1 MMKLK
6 KVVLTSVLL
15 LVNTAVF
22 AAVDDAKKA
31 VDNQQRNAYFQQDY
45 ANACT
50 QLLQSDLQLPATKEI
65 AAQHEINVNIDSGY
79 RLKMNENGQGY
90 LQLAITEWNEKL
102 VLFSSKNM
110 KVAIEGADITA
121 AGITNLA
128 CEDKSKQITHVNTH
142 EWGSYIMTLT
152 AAPNSWVE
160 LAIVKEVTK
169 G

>member
-22 AAVDDAKKA
+22 AAADEAKNT
-31 VDNQQRNAYFQQDY
+31 DNQQRNAYFKQDY
-45 ANACT
+45 AKACT
-50 QLLQSDLQLPATKEI
+50 QFLQSDLQLPATTES
-65 AAQHEINVNIDSGY
+65 AAQHEINVNVDSGY
-79 RLKMNENGQGY
+79 RMKMNEDGVGY

-102 VLFSSKNM
+102 VLFSSNNM
-110 KVAIEGADITA
+110 KIAIKGADITGA
-121 AGITNLA
+121 NIANLA
-128 CEDKSKQITHVNTH
+128 CEDEDKQITHVNTH

-160 LAIVKEVTK
+160 LAIVKEVSK